1 LNVAEQTER
10 PPESVVRATG
20 VTIHHGG
27 SSEPTVVD
35 VGLRVEAGEIVGVV
49 GESGSGKTTLAMAI
63 AGLAPHVG
71 ATVSGELDVAGCD
84 PYRAKAARMRQMRAD
99 VQVVFQNPH
108 ASLDPRQ
115 SVRAGFGELRGLQ
128 PERTAW
134 TTDEQLMERVRL
146 DPALLDRYPH
156 QLSGGQAQ
164 RVCIARALLFRPRLL
179 IADEPTSGLDVSVQA
194 RVLQLLLDVRERDGI
209 AMLFISHDLNVVRL
223 LCDRVHVMRG
233 GRVVESGTTAQVL
246 SAPEDEYTRALL
258 AASPGR
264 RAVGGIRSGAVGG
277 SGSGSPDETPSLEV
291 DA

>member
-1 LNVAEQTER
+1 MNVAEQTQR
-10 PPESVVRATG
+10 PSETVVRASG
-20 VTIHHGG
+20 VSIHHGG
-27 SSEPTVVD
+27 SSEPTVDQVSIE
-35 VGLRVEAGEIVGVV
+35 VRTGEIVGVV

-63 AGLAPHVG
+63 AGLGPHVG
-71 ATVSGELDVAGCD
+71 ASVSGELDVVGCD
-84 PYRAKAARMRQMRAD
+84 PYTADRARMRQMRAD

-128 PERTAW
+128 PERTSW

-146 DPALLDRYPH
+146 APELLDRYPH

-194 RVLQLLLDVRERDGI
+194 SVLQLLLDVRERDGI
-209 AMLFISHDLNVVRL
+209 AMLFISHDLSVVRL

-233 GRVVESGTTAQVL
+233 GRVVESGETSRVL
-246 SAPEDEYTRALL
+246 SAPEDDYTRKLL

-264 RAVGGIRSGAVGG
+264 RSPGGPGVVIAG
-277 SGSGSPDETPSLEV
+277 V